1 MRVLIAAGG
10 SHGDIL
16 PFIALGRE
24 FQRNG
29 HEVRLYAHGYFAALA
44 KEAGLLFRGGGTPEE
59 YLEVLQHPDLNH
71 PLRSIKVIAD
81 LVDRGGRELFD
92 VMAADIVPCALRGG
106 SPRRSRCHRVSA
118 ARRSA

>member
-29 HEVRLYAHGYFAALA
+29 HEVRFYAHGYFAAAVRPRNISQSYNIPISIIPFAVSKSLPIWLI
-44 KEAGLLFRGGGTPEE
+44 AGEE
-59 YLEVLQHPDLNH
+59 SCLT
-71 PLRSIKVIAD
+71 S
-81 LVDRGGRELFD
+81 
-92 VMAADIVPCALRGG
+92 
-106 SPRRSRCHRVSA
+106 
-118 ARRSA
+118 